1 MLPPSCQVIE
11 GMKFDRGYISPYF
24 INTSKG
30 AMVEYQDALVLL
42 SEKKISS
49 IQSIIPALEIAN
61 AQRCVYVC
69 VCMYVCMLC
78 VCVCVLYA
86 GNITYVLNTCDN
98 DCRIDWM

>member
-30 AMVEYQDALVLL
+30 AKVEYQDALVLL

-61 AQRCVYVC
+61 AQRCV
-69 VCMYVCMLC
+69 CMYVCTYA
-78 VCVCVLYA
+78 VCVCAVCWEHHL
-86 GNITYVLNTCDN
+86 LH
-98 DCRIDWM
+98 MF